1 MDLQLG
7 FTNNASH
14 LGDMEVPFLSFN
26 AAHDKIYDELISTS
40 KRVIDSGWFI
50 NGVEVTAFESAWAE
64 FLGTRMCVGVNSG
77 LDALELSLRAA
88 KVGRGD
94 EVIVPSNTYIATAL
108 AATQVGAKPVFVEPV
123 PSTHLI
129 DTDRIEEAITS
140 RTKAI
145 IPVHLYGQA
154 VDMQSAMAIANRHGL
169 FVVEDNAQAHGATW
183 RGQRTGS
190 FGHANATSFYPGKNL
205 GALGDAGAVT
215 TNDSQL
221 ARQIKMLR
229 NYGSEIK
236 YNNEI
241 IGYNK
246 RLDEMQAAFLSV
258 KLKHLE
264 AWTAARQAIADQYLN
279 GLAGVGDLILPV
291 TQPNATH
298 VYHLF
303 VIRSNYRDD
312 LAKYLNKNGIG
323 TLIHYPIPPH
333 LQTCYADLGHRQG
346 DFPIAEELADKVL
359 SLPIWP
365 GMTSIQIQR
374 VVDVTQRFF
383 ERVNFVTNDLR
394 NG

>member
-1 MDLQLG
+1 MKI
-7 FTNNASH
+7 
-14 LGDMEVPFLSFN
+14 PFLNFKAIHDDIQSDLLE
-26 AAHDKIYDELISTS
+26 AASS
-40 KRVIDSGWFI
+40 VIESGWFI
-50 NGVEVTAFESAWAE
+50 NGAEVTAFESAWAN
-64 FLGTRMCVGVNSG
+64 FLGTKKCVGVNSG

-88 KVGRGD
+88 GVGNGD

-108 AATQVGAKPVFVEPV
+108 AATQVGANPVFVEPV
-123 PSTHLI
+123 ASTHLI

-154 VDMQSAMAIANRHGL
+154 VDMQSVTAIANRHGL

-183 RGQRTGS
+183 GGQRTGS

-215 TNDSQL
+215 TNDSEL
-221 ARQIKMLR
+221 ACQIRMLR
-229 NYGSEIK
+229 NYGSEVK
-236 YNNEI
+236 YHNEVL
-241 IGYNK
+241 GYNK

-264 AWTAARQAIADQYLN
+264 SWTVLRQAIAHQYLD
-279 GLAGVGDLILPV
+279 GLQGVGDLILPV
-291 TQPNATH
+291 TEAGATH

-303 VIRSNYRDD
+303 VIQTNHRDA
-312 LAKYLNKNGIG
+312 LAKFLTENGIG

-333 LQTCYADLGHRQG
+333 LQRCYADLGHIRG
-346 DFPIAEELADKVL
+346 DFPIAEDLANTVL

-365 GMTSIQIQR
+365 GMTPVQINEVVCKIQ
-374 VVDVTQRFF
+374 DFF
-383 ERVNFVTNDLR
+383 HE
-394 NG
+394 G